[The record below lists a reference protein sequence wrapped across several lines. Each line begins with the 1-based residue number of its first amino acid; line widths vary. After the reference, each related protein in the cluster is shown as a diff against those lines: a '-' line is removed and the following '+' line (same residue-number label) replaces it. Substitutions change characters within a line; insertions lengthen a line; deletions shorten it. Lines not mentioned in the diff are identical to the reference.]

1 MNIIRHITDWI
12 KEAQQNR
19 KINKILNSN
28 DIRWVMIFPSAYG
41 VVYPHKRKDDDILF
55 TSYDCDNRGQYHCVK
70 SKKLSENVYELN
82 LKTDSLYMTWPFNTM
97 YLVSSDMYYYFVS
110 DFLVRDPFF
119 PHDERCKQ
127 LLQQLI
133 SQIQQAKELSALNEA
148 MKTGV
153 QHA

>member
-1 MNIIRHITDWI
+1 MNIIRHMADWL

-28 DIRWVMIFPSAYG
+28 DIKWVMIYPSAHG
-41 VVYPHKRKDDDILF
+41 IVFPHKRKDDDLLMIVNHSQF
-55 TSYDCDNRGQYHCVK
+55 QCVK
-70 SKKLSENVYELN
+70 SKKLLENVYELN
-82 LKTDSLYMTWPFNTM
+82 LKTDDIFLTVPFNKM
-97 YLVSSDMYYYFVS
+97 YLVSSDMYYFVS

-133 SQIQQAKELSALNEA
+133 SQIQRAKELSALKEG
-148 MKTGV
+148 MKIGEI
-153 QHA
+153 

>member
-1 MNIIRHITDWI
+1 MNIIRHMADWL

-28 DIRWVMIFPSAYG
+28 DIKWVMIYPSAHG
-41 VVYPHKRKDDDILF
+41 IVFPHKRKDDDLLMTANI
-55 TSYDCDNRGQYHCVK
+55 CDNRNQYHCVN
-70 SKKLSENVYELN
+70 SKKLLENVYELDLDHAGYITATN
-82 LKTDSLYMTWPFNTM
+82 KM
-97 YLVSSDMYYYFVS
+97 YLVSSDMYYFVS

-133 SQIQQAKELSALNEA
+133 SQIQRAKELSALNEG
-148 MKTGV
+148 MKTGEI
-153 QHA
+153 